1 MVTEARPEL
10 QSANEALQAET
21 NKTEKLQ
28 RYLKHAEED
37 VEKLTNQLD
46 EQKDQLANME
56 SEKGQTFRQLTAARA
71 GEISCT
77 CRRDSPC

>member
-1 MVTEARPEL
+1 MLWLTGTLGL
-10 QSANEALQAET
+10 QSATEALQAEV

-46 EQKDQLANME
+46 EQKDKLEAME
-56 SEKGQTFRQLTAARA
+56 SDKGQTFRQLSAAKA
-71 GEISCT
+71 GELF
-77 CRRDSPC
+77 